1 MRFLSK
7 PAPNPFRD
15 REPYRFQPVD
25 RRPIRH
31 DTGPVLARVRSATLT
46 GVDAATIFVEVDVA
60 SGLPSFTTV
69 GLPDSTVR
77 ESRDRVRAAIRNA
90 GFEFPIDRITVNL
103 APADL
108 RKEGAAFDLPMAVG
122 ILCATGLVKPGR
134 LDRALLVGELSL
146 DASVRAVRGVLPIAL
161 HARRHGFGPLLV
173 PAANAAEAGVVPAV
187 KAIPIATLHDAVEY
201 LNGEREIE
209 PVRSHRLAGGS
220 TSDGDGLD
228 FSDVRGHGHAKR
240 GLEIAAAGG
249 HNVLMI
255 GPPGTGKTMLARRV
269 ATILPPL
276 SLEEAIEASMVWS
289 VAGLLPAGRGLLS
302 ARPFRSPHHTASEA
316 GLIGGGGLPHPGEIS
331 LAHHGVLFL
340 DELPEFSQRVLEAL
354 RQPLEDA
361 RVVVSRSAG
370 SASFPARFQ
379 LVAAANPC
387 RRGCASLPTCACSPP
402 ERARY
407 LGRLS
412 RPLLDRI
419 DLHLEIPSLS
429 HAELI
434 DSAAGEPSSA
444 IRARVLAA
452 RARQASR
459 FAGTSIYANARMSG
473 RQTRRFCP
481 LPSDASRLLGMAV
494 TKLGFSARA
503 HDRLLRAA
511 RTIADLAGVDTISA
525 EHVSEAI
532 QYRTLDRAR

>member
-1 MRFLSK
+1 MR
-7 PAPNPFRD
+7 PGGV
-15 REPYRFQPVD
+15 YRFRHVD
-25 RRPIRH
+25 GPRWGSHTRR
-31 DTGPVLARVRSATLT
+31 VLARVRSATLS
-46 GVDAATIFVEVDVA
+46 GIEAATIFVEVDVTA
-60 SGLPSFTTV
+60 GLPSFTTV

-108 RKEGAAFDLPMAVG
+108 RKEGAAFDLPMAIG
-122 ILCATGLVKPGR
+122 ILSATGLVKPGR
-134 LDRALLVGELSL
+134 LERALVMGELSL
-146 DASVRAVRGVLPIAL
+146 DASVRPVRGVLPVAL
-161 HARRHGFGPLLV
+161 HARREGFAPLLV
-173 PAANAAEAGVVPAV
+173 PAANAAEASVVAGVEAV
-187 KAIPIATLHDAVEY
+187 PIATLHDAVEY
-201 LNGEREIE
+201 LNGEREI
-209 PVRSHRLAGGS
+209 PRVTVDRAAGAS
-220 TSDGDGLD
+220 PANGDGLD
-228 FSDVRGHGHAKR
+228 FADVRGHAHAKR
-240 GLEIAAAGG
+240 GVEIAAAGA

-269 ATILPPL
+269 ASILPPL
-276 SLEEAIEASMVWS
+276 SLEEAIEASTVWS
-289 VAGLLPAGRGLLS
+289 VAGLLPPEHGLLT

-361 RVVVSRSAG
+361 RVVVSRAAG
-370 SASFPARFQ
+370 TASFPARFQ
-379 LVAAANPC
+379 LIAAANPC
-387 RRGCASLPTCACSPP
+387 RRGCASLVTCACSPP
-402 ERARY
+402 ERSRY

-419 DLHLEIPSLS
+419 DLHLEIPTLP
-429 HAELI
+429 HAELVA
-434 DSAAGEPSSA
+434 SSPGEPSTL

-452 RARQASR
+452 RARQAAR
-459 FAGTSIYANARMSG
+459 FAGTTTHVNARMSG

-481 LPSDASRLLGMAV
+481 LPADAARLLGLAV
-494 TKLGFSARA
+494 TRLGLSARA
-503 HDRLLRAA
+503 HDRLLRVA
-511 RTIADLAGVDTISA
+511 RTIADLAGADAIAA
-525 EHVSEAI
+525 EHIAEAI